1 MPPFLVI
8 FVSYYMR
15 TLSHMKPRSRK
26 KKILR
31 LGLIVASIPIIIIG
45 LLVALLYIP
54 PVQRFVV
61 DKVCEEISEASGYNI
76 EIGAIRLSFP
86 FNLKATDLKISK
98 NDSIYLQGESI
109 DADISLLPILR
120 GNLEINQLSFENIEV
135 HTRDLIAKSKIDG
148 NIGFVRMAVRDVD
161 LSKSIANIK
170 QLHIQRVDL
179 NITLPDTVID
189 KTVNNDPIP
198 QWVINLRNGNIKE
211 CRVSLSIPAD
221 SINTTL
227 DIEKLQL
234 KHGEINTARKSLS
247 IEDVLLSASR
257 LNYDM
262 GNGTQEEEPLKHIE
276 LENISLNAGNL
287 LFSEKNTCATITG
300 LFMEQPGGLTITDA
314 TAHLTSSND
323 SLLLHN
329 LDINSLNGSHIHGE
343 FIIPQQ
349 TMYISIDKR
358 FTAELSARV
367 NKRDLVKFVEPE
379 VYESLSMFNEEMF
392 NAHIAMSGNVHNIGF
407 DTITL
412 QFPGIGTIEGNGCIK
427 NILRQRK
434 VNANFA
440 FNGNIENIAKI
451 IGNTTGK
458 GNDNITIGG
467 NIHYKNKRIDA
478 DMTMAGNAGNIGL
491 DASYNIADT
500 TYKAGVRISQL
511 ALTDI
516 LPNVPLHNLA
526 MTLNAK
532 GKGFDLFNGATRYE
546 IEATVDTLDYSGYK
560 FRSLSASATQKN
572 GVSLVDIRGNDNS
585 LRFNIHADTRLK
597 PAGLDNQTSIELAM
611 ADFKQLGMSEAE
623 LKTSTNIDITA
634 ATDLNQTH
642 SLKITGRDTKI
653 ITRQYSFTPAEL
665 SFEFNTSPKNTDFK
679 VTNGDLN
686 ANGKMDCGY
695 TTFFASIDKVAQMYD
710 RIISGSDQYN
720 LRDIE
725 RVLPQMNLHIECSK
739 NNMLHNYLAFNGIGT
754 GSMNLDLN
762 VSPMSGLY
770 IKSDIYK
777 LSSGSLELDS
787 IRITTVQ
794 ESDKLRYFMG
804 IKNLS
809 VTSFEEE
816 NNYSAMLRGSISDY
830 TVTAALWFR
839 DNIKELDS
847 KLGTTVHLAPQ
858 GINMHFDSEAQL
870 LGTPYLFNK
879 DNYIN
884 IGKGMDIE
892 ADVLVKNSNNS
903 GLHLFTT
910 PDATSKYNASLNI
923 FNIELSKLTN
933 SIPGLPEI
941 AGSLFAEINYRGDNK
956 SDRLNCDLKIDS
968 LGYEGNNIGNE
979 RVRLTYTS
987 YEGNSGNADLT
998 LSHNNRTVAHI
1009 NSDIDISTT
1018 TFSNGKIT
1026 LTQFP
1031 LAIANAIIGEE
1042 GASINGYMNS
1052 SIDISGSLDN
1062 IVGNGFL
1069 NFDSTYIYI
1078 PLLGTTLR
1086 PSEENI
1092 TIKNSQINFNRFQI
1106 YDKSSNPFVINGT
1119 VNIANPLD
1127 PVANLRL
1134 TANNY
1139 EVLNTPRMAGK
1150 SFYGKMSIDLRSII
1164 RGTINDLH
1172 MSGSITVLSNSDFA
1186 YVLPESAFETE
1197 KELEGLVE
1205 FVNFNDTTAI
1215 VQEKLPEVDLGD
1227 IDANF
1232 NITIKEGA
1240 KLALDFDAAR
1250 ENYITFNGDGTLN
1263 ATYNEGGLNVT
1274 GIYKLNS
1281 GDLKL
1286 TLPII
1291 PLKTFHIQEGGRLT
1305 WTGNLFNPTLDITAL
1320 EKTTVS
1326 VEFEDNSI
1334 QPVIFYTGVV
1344 LSKTVE
1350 NIGIDFTMSSPDN
1363 SIIQDQLNKLNQETL
1378 SKYAVAMIITGTYLG
1393 GRQGVT
1399 ATSALSSFLDAK
1411 INDLSG
1417 EAIKNFDVNIGIN
1430 DGLDAQTGN
1439 SYKNYSF
1446 SFSKRFF
1453 NDRITVVIGGEVN
1466 SGDRPDRD
1474 ASNNSIINNVSL
1486 EWKLN
1491 DSGNRYM
1498 RIFYDKNYRSI
1509 LEGEITETGI
1519 GYIYKRKLNK
1529 LKELFNFRK
1538 KKNTRTRTSSEATPK
1553 ESK

>member
-1 MPPFLVI
+1 MPLFLVI
-8 FVSYYMR
+8 FVSYNMR

-26 KKILR
+26 ERIFR
-31 LGLIVASIPIIIIG
+31 LGLIVASAPIIIIG

-54 PVQRFVV
+54 PVQRLVV
-61 DKVCEEISEASGYNI
+61 DKVCEEIGEASGYDI
-76 EIGAIRLSFP
+76 EIGTIRLSFP
-86 FNLKATDLKISK
+86 FNLKATDIKISK

-148 NIGFVRMAVRDVD
+148 NIGFARMAVRDVD

-170 QLHIQRVDL
+170 QLHIQGVDL
-179 NITLPDTVID
+179 KITLPDTVID
-189 KTVNNDPIP
+189 KTVDNDPIP

-227 DIEKLQL
+227 DIEKLEL
-234 KHGEINTARKSLS
+234 KQGEINTARKSLA

-287 LFSEKNTCATITG
+287 RFSEKNTCATITG

-323 SLLLHN
+323 SLMLHN
-329 LDINSLNGSHIHGE
+329 LDISSLNGSHIHGE

-349 TMYISIDKR
+349 TLYISIDKR
-358 FTAELSARV
+358 FTAELSAGV

-379 VYESLSMFNEEMF
+379 VYESLSMFNEEML
-392 NAHIAMSGNVHNIGF
+392 NAHVAISGNVHNIGF

-412 QFPGIGTIEGNGCIK
+412 QFPGIGTIEGKGCIK

-451 IGNTTGK
+451 MGYSNSNSNENNSVAI
-458 GNDNITIGG
+458 DG

-478 DMTMAGNAGNIGL
+478 DMKMTGNAGNIGL
-491 DASYNIADT
+491 EAGYNIADT
-500 TYKAGVRISQL
+500 TYKADVRISQL
-511 ALTDI
+511 ALSAI

-546 IEATVDTLDYSGYK
+546 IQATVDTLDYSAYK
-560 FRSLSASATQKN
+560 FRALSASATQEN
-572 GVSLVDIRGNDNS
+572 GVSLVDIKGNDNS

-597 PAGLDNQTSIELAM
+597 PVGLDNQTSIELAV
-611 ADFKQLGMSEAE
+611 ADFKQLGLSEAE
-623 LKTSTNIDITA
+623 LKTSTNIDISA
-634 ATDLNQTH
+634 ATDLNETH
-642 SLKITGRDTKI
+642 SLKITGKDIKI

-679 VTNGDLN
+679 VTNGDLK

-695 TTFFASIDKVAQMYD
+695 TTLFASMDKVAQMYD
-710 RIISGSDQYN
+710 RIISGSNRYN
-720 LRDIE
+720 LRDFE
-725 RVLPQMNLHIECSK
+725 RVLPQMNLHIECGK

-762 VSPMSGLY
+762 VSPISGLY

-787 IRITTVQ
+787 IRIAAAQ
-794 ESDKLRYFMG
+794 KEDKLNYFMG
-804 IKNLS
+804 IKNMNE
-809 VTSFEEE
+809 TSLEEE

-830 TVTAALWFR
+830 TVTANLWLR

-847 KLGTTVHLAPQ
+847 RLGTTVHLATQ

-870 LGTPYLFNK
+870 LGTPYIFNK
-879 DNYIN
+879 NNYIN
-884 IGKGMDIE
+884 IGKEMEIE

-910 PDATSKYNASLNI
+910 PDATSKYNANLNI

-941 AGSLFAEINYRGDNK
+941 AGNLFAEINYRGDKK
-956 SDRLNCDLKIDS
+956 SDRLNCNFKIDS

-979 RVRLTYTS
+979 IVRITYTS
-987 YEGNSGNADLT
+987 NEGKSGNADLA
-998 LSHNNRTVAHI
+998 LSHNNSTVAHI
-1009 NSDIDISTT
+1009 NSDIDISTR
-1018 TFSNGKIT
+1018 TFSNGKIM

-1052 SIDISGSLDN
+1052 NIDISGSLDN

-1086 PSEENI
+1086 PSDENI
-1092 TIKNSQINFNRFQI
+1092 TIKNSQVNFNRFQI

-1119 VNIANPLD
+1119 VNIANPLV

-1150 SFYGKMSIDLRSII
+1150 NFYGRMSIDLRSII
-1164 RGTINDLH
+1164 RGTINDLQ

-1205 FVNFNDTTAI
+1205 FVNFNDTLAI

-1232 NITIKEGA
+1232 NISIKEGA

-1250 ENYITFNGDGTLN
+1250 ENYIIFNGDGTLN

-1305 WTGNLFNPTLDITAL
+1305 WTGDLFNPTLDITAL

-1334 QPVIFYTGVV
+1334 QPVNFYTGVV
-1344 LSKTVE
+1344 LSNTVE

-1363 SIIQDQLNKLNQETL
+1363 SIIQDQLNRLDQETL

-1538 KKNTRTRTSSEATPK
+1538 KGSTRTSSETTPK